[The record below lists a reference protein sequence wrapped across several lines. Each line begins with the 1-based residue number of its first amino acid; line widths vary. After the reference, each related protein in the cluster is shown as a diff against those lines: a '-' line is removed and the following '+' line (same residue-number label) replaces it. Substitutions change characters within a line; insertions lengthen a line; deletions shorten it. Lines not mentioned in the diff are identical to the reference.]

1 MLFRSVAGVEAL
13 LRWNHPVRGIVPPA
27 DFIPLAEEVGL
38 IVPLGYWVIHQACED
53 MRAMDARSVDPIHIA
68 VNLSF
73 KQFADEKFAQT
84 IGNII
89 DAAAIDPRRLEFE
102 LTETAIMSNVEDIER
117 SMQIIRELGPSFS
130 LDDFGTGYSSFA
142 HIQRLPIAALKIDRS
157 FVKNLGTSHDD
168 ATIVRAMIS
177 LAHNLGLKVI
187 AEGAEAVDQVDF
199 LRDHA
204 CDQVQG
210 YYYSP
215 PLPFLDLMEKIG
227 HASIPASSAA
237 ASLTL

>member
-1 MLFRSVAGVEAL
+1 
-13 LRWNHPVRGIVPPA
+13 
-27 DFIPLAEEVGL
+27 
-38 IVPLGYWVIHQACED
+38 
-53 MRAMDARSVDPIHIA
+53 MDARGVDPIHVA

-84 IGNII
+84 VGNII
-89 DAAAIDPRRLEFE
+89 DAAGIDARRLEFE

-117 SMQIIRELGPSFS
+117 CMQIIREIGPTFS

-142 HIQRLPIAALKIDRS
+142 HIQRLPIGALKIDRS
-157 FVKNLGTSHDD
+157 FVKNVTTTHDD
-168 ATIVRAMIS
+168 ATIVKAMIS

-187 AEGAEAVDQVDF
+187 AEGAETGEQVDF

-210 YYYSP
+210 YFFSR
-215 PLPFLDLMEKIG
+215 PLPFVELLDRIQRTFM
-227 HASIPASSAA
+227 PAALA
-237 ASLTL
+237 ASTITV